1 MGFAPLTYPTNSV
14 VIRNGMF
21 EWDRAMERSFMG
33 GIIWHCHIAVSL
45 DGKIARPDGSV
56 DDWLADYP
64 AEDFGIDTFLAGVDA
79 ILMGRGTYE
88 AVRGLGD
95 WPHPGKPTVILTTR
109 PLDDLTPAGV
119 EVRSGDV
126 AAVADELEG
135 RGYRRVWIE
144 GGGQVVRSMIA
155 IGKLDVLEMAVIPVI
170 LGDGVPLF
178 PQDTGE
184 LKLRLTKCETKAKGA
199 LHLVYERIP

>member
-1 MGFAPLTYPTNSV
+1 M
-14 VIRNGMF
+14 
-21 EWDRAMERSFMG
+21 D
-33 GIIWHCHIAVSL
+33 GIVWHCHIAVSL

-79 ILMGRGTYE
+79 ILMGRGTYD
-88 AVRGLGD
+88 AARRLGD
-95 WPHPGKPTVILTTR
+95 WPYPGKPTIVLTTR
-109 PLDDLTPAGV
+109 PLDDLPPAGV
-119 EVRSGDV
+119 EARSGDV
-126 AAVADELEG
+126 AAVTDELGG

-144 GGGQVVRSMIA
+144 GGGQVIRSMIA

-178 PQDTGE
+178 PQGTGE
-184 LKLRLTKCETKAKGA
+184 LKLRLAKCETKAKGA
-199 LHLVYERIP
+199 LHLVYKRMARRGPTPSRV